1 MRKGGLVAAAMM
13 AMLLAALVSA
23 CGAPAYT
30 YVTNSDAHT
39 YFKVPRDWQKIDSKE
54 LVKAVSGG
62 ATLPPSVW
70 TVGYDANPRPAA
82 EDVLSPK
89 ANKPFAYAV
98 VEQVNEQTSSIL
110 SYNLLRDFFLPV
122 TDDARKTA
130 ANDGFS
136 LTGFKL
142 IRSSVLTPGQGFH
155 GVRETFDYTYPDGS
169 VNTFDQVAL
178 TDADSTKVYVLLIHC
193 LATCYN
199 SDASQIDSVMK
210 SFTVRSS

>member
-13 AMLLAALVSA
+13 TMLLAALVSA

-39 YFKVPRDWQKIDSKE
+39 YFKVPRDWQKIDNKE
-54 LVKAVSGG
+54 LAKAISGG

-98 VEQVNEQTSSIL
+98 VEQVNEETSSIL

-122 TDDARKTA
+122 TSDARQTA
-130 ANDGFS
+130 AKDGFS

-193 LATCYN
+193 LATCYS
-199 SDASQIDSVMK
+199 SDAKQIDSVMK

>member
-1 MRKGGLVAAAMM
+1 
-13 AMLLAALVSA
+13 
-23 CGAPAYT
+23 
-30 YVTNSDAHT
+30 VTNSDAHT

-54 LVKAVSGG
+54 LAKAISGG

-70 TVGYDANPRPAA
+70 TVGYDANPKPAA
-82 EDVLSPK
+82 QDVLSPK
-89 ANKPFAYAV
+89 ASKPFAYAV

-178 TDADSTKVYVLLIHC
+178 TDADSTKVYVLLVHC

>member
-1 MRKGGLVAAAMM
+1 MRKGGLVAAAMI
-13 AMLLAALVSA
+13 AVLLAALVSA

-122 TDDARKTA
+122 TADARKTA
-130 ANDGFS
+130 ANYGFS
-136 LTGFKL
+136 LTGFHL

-155 GVRETFDYTYPDGS
+155 GVRETFAYTYPDGS
-169 VNTFDQVAL
+169 QNTFDQVAL
-178 TDADSTKVYVLLIHC
+178 TNADSTEVYVLLVHC
-193 LATCYN
+193 LSTCYN

>member
-1 MRKGGLVAAAMM
+1 MRKGGHLAAAMM
-13 AMLLAALVSA
+13 AMLLAVLVSA

-54 LVKAVSGG
+54 LVKAISGG

-70 TVGYDANPRPAA
+70 TVGYDANPKPAA
-82 EDVLSPK
+82 QDVLSPK

-122 TDDARKTA
+122 TSDARQTA
-130 ANDGFS
+130 AKDGFS

-142 IRSSVLTPGQGFH
+142 IRSSVLTPGQGYH

-169 VNTFDQVAL
+169 QNTFDQVAL
-178 TDADSTKVYVLLIHC
+178 TNADSTEVYVLLVHC

>member
-13 AMLLAALVSA
+13 TMLFAALVSA
-23 CGAPAYT
+23 CGAPQYT

-39 YFKVPRDWQKIDSKE
+39 YFKVPRDWQKIDN
-54 LVKAVSGG
+54 KALAKAISGG
-62 ATLPPSVW
+62 GTLPPSVW
-70 TVGYDANPRPAA
+70 TVGYDANPKPTA
-82 EDVLSPK
+82 EDMLSPK

-98 VEQVNEQTSSIL
+98 VEEVNEETSSIL

-122 TDDARKTA
+122 TSDARQTA
-130 ANDGFS
+130 AKDGFS

-155 GVRETFDYTYPDGS
+155 GVRETFNYTYPDGS

-178 TDADSTKVYVLLIHC
+178 TDADSTSVYVLLVHC
-193 LATCYN
+193 LATCYS
-199 SDASQIDSVMK
+199 SDAKQIDSVMK

>member
-13 AMLLAALVSA
+13 AMLLAVLVSA

-54 LVKAVSGG
+54 LVKAISGG

-70 TVGYDANPRPAA
+70 TVGYDANPKPAA
-82 EDVLSPK
+82 QDVLSPK
-89 ANKPFAYAV
+89 ANRPFAYAV

-136 LTGFKL
+136 LTGFHL

-155 GVRETFDYTYPDGS
+155 GVRETFAYTYPDGS
-169 VNTFDQVAL
+169 QNTFDQVAL
-178 TDADSTKVYVLLIHC
+178 TNADSTEVYVLLVHC

-199 SDASQIDSVMK
+199 SDANQIDSVMK

>member
-13 AMLLAALVSA
+13 TMLLAALVSA
-23 CGAPAYT
+23 CGAPQYT

-39 YFKVPRDWQKIDSKE
+39 YFKVPRDWQKIDNKE
-54 LVKAVSGG
+54 LVKAISGG
-62 ATLPPSVW
+62 AALPPSVW
-70 TVGYDANPRPAA
+70 TVGYDANPKPVAD
-82 EDVLSPK
+82 DVLSPK

-122 TDDARKTA
+122 TSDARQTA
-130 ANDGFS
+130 AKDGFS
-136 LTGFKL
+136 LTGFRL

-178 TDADSTKVYVLLIHC
+178 TDADSTKVYVLLVHC
-193 LATCYN
+193 LSTCYS
-199 SDASQIDSVMK
+199 SDAKQIDSVMK

>member
-1 MRKGGLVAAAMM
+1 MRKGGLVAAAAMT
-13 AMLLAALVSA
+13 MLLAALVSA
-23 CGAPAYT
+23 CGAPQYT

-39 YFKVPRDWQKIDSKE
+39 YFKVPRDWQKIDNKE
-54 LVKAVSGG
+54 LAKAISGG

-70 TVGYDANPRPAA
+70 TVGYDASPQPAA

-89 ANKPFAYAV
+89 AQKPFAYAV
-98 VEQVNEQTSSIL
+98 VEEVNEQTSSIL

-122 TDDARKTA
+122 TSDARQTA
-130 ANDGFS
+130 AKDGFS

-169 VNTFDQVAL
+169 QNTFDQVAL
-178 TDADSTKVYVLLIHC
+178 TDADSTKVYVLLVHC
-193 LATCYN
+193 LASCYN
-199 SDASQIDSVMK
+199 ADAKQIDSVMQ

>member
-13 AMLLAALVSA
+13 SMLLAATLSA
-23 CGAPAYT
+23 CGAPRYT
-30 YVTNSDAHT
+30 YVTNSDSHT
-39 YFKVPRDWQKIDSKE
+39 YFKVPVEWAKIDGKE
-54 LVKAVSGG
+54 LVKAISGG

-70 TVGYDANPRPAA
+70 TVGYDASPQPAA

-89 ANKPFAYAV
+89 ARKPFAYAV
-98 VEQVNEQTSSIL
+98 VEEVNEQTSSIL

-122 TDDARKTA
+122 TSDARQTA
-130 ANDGFS
+130 AKDGFS

-169 VNTFDQVAL
+169 QNTFDQVAL
-178 TDADSTKVYVLLIHC
+178 TDADSTKVYVLLVHC
-193 LATCYN
+193 LASCYN
-199 SDASQIDSVMK
+199 ADAKQIDSVMQ
-210 SFTVRSS
+210 SFTVRSL

>member
-136 LTGFKL
+136 LTGFHL

-169 VNTFDQVAL
+169 QNTFDQVAL
-178 TDADSTKVYVLLIHC
+178 TNADSTEVYVLLVHC
-193 LATCYN
+193 LSTCYN

>member
-13 AMLLAALVSA
+13 TMLLAVFVSA

-39 YFKVPRDWQKIDSKE
+39 YFKVPRDWQKIDD
-54 LVKAVSGG
+54 KALIKAISGG
-62 ATLPPSVW
+62 ASLPPSVW
-70 TVGYDANPRPAA
+70 TVGYDASTKPAA
-82 EDVLSPK
+82 DDVLSPK
-89 ANKPFAYAV
+89 ASRPFAYAV
-98 VEQVNEQTSSIL
+98 VEQVNQQTSSIL

-122 TDDARKTA
+122 TSSARQTA
-130 ANDGFS
+130 AKDGFS

-142 IRSSVLTPGQGFH
+142 IRSSVLTPGQGYH

-169 VNTFDQVAL
+169 QNTFDQIAL
-178 TDADSTKVYVLLIHC
+178 TNADSTEVYVLLVHC

-199 SDASQIDSVMK
+199 SDATQIDSVMK

>member
-1 MRKGGLVAAAMM
+1 M
-13 AMLLAALVSA
+13 
-23 CGAPAYT
+23 
-30 YVTNSDAHT
+30 
-39 YFKVPRDWQKIDSKE
+39 KIDSKE
-54 LVKAVSGG
+54 LTKAISGG
-62 ATLPPSVW
+62 ATLLPMCGLWLRRQRQV
-70 TVGYDANPRPAA
+70 YFAQ
-82 EDVLSPK
+82 DVLQPPR
-89 ANKPFAYAV
+89 ARKPFAYAV

-122 TDDARKTA
+122 TSDARQTA
-130 ANDGFS
+130 AKDGFS
-136 LTGFKL
+136 LTGFRL

-169 VNTFDQVAL
+169 QNTFDQVAL
-178 TDADSTKVYVLLIHC
+178 TNADSTEVYVLLVHC

>member
-1 MRKGGLVAAAMM
+1 MRKGGLVAAAMLT
-13 AMLLAALVSA
+13 MLLAALVSA

-39 YFKVPRDWQKIDSKE
+39 YFKVPRDWQKIDNKE
-54 LVKAVSGG
+54 LAKAISGG

-82 EDVLSPK
+82 QDVLSPK
-89 ANKPFAYAV
+89 ASKPFAYAV

-193 LATCYN
+193 LATCYS
-199 SDASQIDSVMK
+199 SDAKQIDSVMK

>member
-1 MRKGGLVAAAMM
+1 MP
-13 AMLLAALVSA
+13 SWS
-23 CGAPAYT
+23 APAARRRT
-30 YVTNSDAHT
+30 HT

-54 LVKAVSGG
+54 LVKAISGG

-70 TVGYDANPRPAA
+70 TVGYDASTKPAA
-82 EDVLSPK
+82 QDVLSPK
-89 ANKPFAYAV
+89 ARKPFAYAV

-122 TDDARKTA
+122 TSDARQTA
-130 ANDGFS
+130 AKDGFS
-136 LTGFKL
+136 LTGFRL

-169 VNTFDQVAL
+169 QNTF
-178 TDADSTKVYVLLIHC
+178 
-193 LATCYN
+193 ATCYS

>member
-1 MRKGGLVAAAMM
+1 MM
-13 AMLLAALVSA
+13 TMLLAALVSA

-54 LVKAVSGG
+54 LVKAISGG

-70 TVGYDANPRPAA
+70 TVGYDANPKCRPPRTCSAPRPTSRSPTRWWSRSAA
-82 EDVLSPK
+82 PR
-89 ANKPFAYAV
+89 AV
-98 VEQVNEQTSSIL
+98 L

-122 TDDARKTA
+122 TDDAGRTA
-130 ANDGFS
+130 AKDGFS
-136 LTGFKL
+136 LTGFHL

-169 VNTFDQVAL
+169 QNTFDQVAL
-178 TDADSTKVYVLLIHC
+178 TNADSTEVYVLLVHC

-210 SFTVRSS
+210 SFTVRSNS

>member
-13 AMLLAALVSA
+13 TMLLAALVSA
-23 CGAPAYT
+23 CGAPQYT

-39 YFKVPRDWQKIDSKE
+39 YFKVPRDWQKIDNKE
-54 LVKAVSGG
+54 LAKAISGG

-70 TVGYDANPRPAA
+70 TVGYDANPNPAA
-82 EDVLSPK
+82 HDVLSPRAK
-89 ANKPFAYAV
+89 KPFAYAV

-136 LTGFKL
+136 LTGFRL

-169 VNTFDQVAL
+169 QNTFDQVAL
-178 TDADSTKVYVLLIHC
+178 TNADSTEVYVLLVHC
-193 LATCYN
+193 LATCYS
-199 SDASQIDSVMK
+199 SDAKQIDSVMK